1 MNEMKSCTKR
11 IPNTSEHL
19 FLLSVILYEESHQC
33 EEEEVEVWRLPIIAW
48 DISGEGVHGLE
59 DVTGAYPITIESQ
72 VDNELRALLD
82 TRTGS
87 VYEFNGGQW
96 WRSVD
101 DAVQSMLHRLRQN
114 IKRRS
119 R

>member
-1 MNEMKSCTKR
+1 MNESRTQR

-19 FLLSVILYEESHQC
+19 FLLSVILYKESGSLD
-33 EEEEVEVWRLPIIAW
+33 EEVEVWRLPIIAW
-48 DISGEGVHGLE
+48 DISGAGDHGLE
-59 DVTGAYPITIESQ
+59 DMVGAYPITIESQ
-72 VDNELRALLD
+72 CDNELRALLD
-82 TRTGS
+82 ERTGS
-87 VYEFNGGQW
+87 VYSFNGGQW

-101 DAVQSMLHRLRQN
+101 DAVQSMLYSLRQN